1 MKILAFTAGAA
12 RMYCGSCLRDN
23 ALAAELKRQGHDV
36 VLQPLY
42 TPTRTDE
49 DNVSSQRVFLNGIS
63 VCLEQHAAYF
73 RRAHPLLDRLWHA
86 DWMIRLAA
94 RTSIAVSPRLLG
106 EMTVS
111 MLRGEEGRQRQEIR
125 RLTEW
130 LAHEPPPDLVTL
142 PNSLLI
148 ALARPVREALGRPV
162 CCTLQGEELFLSQL
176 PEPYRAQALDLI
188 RAHAADVDGFVA
200 VSAFAADDWR
210 NRLGIPAHKI
220 QVVPLGINLEGYP
233 ASRPS
238 RTGVFTVG
246 YLARVAP
253 EKGLHALAEAYVKLR
268 RLTGAEP
275 AALEVAGYLA
285 PEHRRYLRGIARRL
299 RQAGLAREFHYH
311 GELDRAGKL
320 AFLSRLDAFSVPGT
334 FDEPKGMP
342 VLEAM
347 AAGVPV
353 VQPRRG
359 AFPEI
364 LAAAPGGVLVEP
376 DDPAALAQALL
387 HFWRNPQLAAEL
399 GRRGAEGVRAHYSVS
414 HMAARAV
421 EAFAGIAGVRTHA

>member
-1 MKILAFTAGAA
+1 
-12 RMYCGSCLRDN
+12 
-23 ALAAELKRQGHDV
+23 

-42 TPTRTDE
+42 TPIRTDE
-49 DNVSSQRVFLNGIS
+49 ANVSQQRVFLNGIS

-86 DWMIRLAA
+86 DWMLRLAS

-111 MLRGEEGRQRQEIR
+111 MLRGEEGRQRQEIH
-125 RLTEW
+125 RLTDW

-148 ALARPVREALGRPV
+148 ALARPMREALRRPV

-176 PEPYRAQALDLI
+176 EEPYRAQALELI
-188 RAHAADVDGFVA
+188 RDHAGDVDGFVA
-200 VSAFAADDWR
+200 VSAYAAEDWR
-210 NRLGIPAHKI
+210 SRLGIPAHRI

-233 ASRPS
+233 APRPS
-238 RTGVFTVG
+238 STGVFTVG

-253 EKGLHALAEAYVKLR
+253 EKGLHVLAEAYIRLR

-275 AALEVAGYLA
+275 TALEVAGYLA

-311 GELDRAGKL
+311 GELDRPRKI
-320 AFLSRLDAFSVPGT
+320 AFLSRLDAFSAPGT
-334 FDEPKGMP
+334 YDEPKGMS

-359 AFPEI
+359 AYPEI
-364 LAAAPGGVLVEP
+364 LEAAPGGILVEP
-376 DDPAALAQALL
+376 DDPAALAEALL
-387 HFWRNPQLAAEL
+387 DLWRDPQLAAEL
-399 GRRGAEGVRAHYSVS
+399 GRRGADGVRRHFSVS
-414 HMAARAV
+414 HMAARAI
-421 EAFAGIAGVRTHA
+421 EAYAGIAGVRTHA